1 MWRRGVPTGFSRQLW
16 DVRPIAASSI
26 RTAPQQVARGGP
38 AAVSKVRQGGY
49 NTCQPIERSFGG
61 RMSWCTY
68 CQMDVDAG
76 RKRATM
82 ELRTVGRAKFPN
94 DLSISRTN
102 DKHSRVVAF
111 PRVDHGVRKVLS
123 HSKLTRFLQSTPGRM
138 CHLFYQRL

>member
-1 MWRRGVPTGFSRQLW
+1 MSMAKMCPDRLLQAGCTTSCCIEHKDHP
-16 DVRPIAASSI
+16 AASC
-26 RTAPQQVARGGP
+26 ARGTCSS
-38 AAVSKVRQGGY
+38 VEVRQGGY
-49 NTCQPIERSFGG
+49 STCQPIERSFGG
-61 RMSWCTY
+61 QMSWCTY

-76 RKRATM
+76 RKKATT

-138 CHLFYQRL
+138 CHSFYQRL